1 MNHMITLSNSYK
13 LTGIAAALATIF
25 VAVQNSQAA
34 TITLDFEGV
43 GNTRQ
48 VREFYNGG
56 TDSAGNS
63 GTNYGI
69 SFGTDA
75 LGIID
80 SDAPGGTGNF
90 GGEPSPSTVLFFL
103 GGSAAKMNVAAG
115 FDTGFSFFYS
125 AINNPG
131 FINVYD
137 GLNGTGNIL
146 TTLSLPTTPNNGAP
160 DPTGQFSPFLAIG
173 VSFSGVA
180 KSVDF
185 GGTANQI
192 AFDNIT
198 LGAAIPTS
206 STSVPEP
213 FTIVGTLVGAGTALR
228 MRKRL
233 KVTNKL

>member
-1 MNHMITLSNSYK
+1 MTTFSSLPK
-13 LTGIAAALATIF
+13 FAGIAVALAATF
-25 VAVQNSQAA
+25 VAIPKSQAA

-43 GNTRQ
+43 ANSRQ
-48 VREFYNGG
+48 VGNFYNGG
-56 TDSAGNS
+56 TDGAGNS

-80 SDAPGGTGNF
+80 SDVPGGGGNI

-103 GGSAAKMNVAAG
+103 GGNAAKMNVAAG

-137 GLNGTGNIL
+137 GLNGTGSIL
-146 TTLSLPTTPNNGAP
+146 TTLNLPTTPNSGAP
-160 DPTGQFSPFLAIG
+160 DPTGEYSPFLPIG
-173 VSFSGVA
+173 VSFNGIA
-180 KSVDF
+180 RSVDF

-198 LGAAIPTS
+198 LGATIPTGG
-206 STSVPEP
+206 TQVPEP
-213 FTIVGTLVGAGTALR
+213 LTIVGTLVGSAAAFR